1 MNIKDAKEQIKNAM
15 MAYFTKDE
23 HGNYIIPVQKQRPV
37 FLEIKGKHPS
47 TSKKRGV
54 LLEVTQMNK
63 YKIYE
68 EGF

>member
-1 MNIKDAKEQIKNAM
+1 VTRPGNLPFFWLPRIKHPSTSKK
-15 MAYFTKDE
+15 
-23 HGNYIIPVQKQRPV
+23 RPV